1 MTARTPVAPAYG
13 GARRSAN
20 RIRPEPA
27 VPGRAYAPSMNRID
41 RLYALVEELRAAGS
55 RGRTARQLA
64 GHFEV
69 SLRTIERDLS
79 ALGQAGVPLATKQGR
94 TGGYT
99 LDRSMSLPPLN
110 FTPREA
116 AAVAVALSRSEHV
129 LFARDAR
136 SALQKIVAAMPERA
150 LEEARAV
157 AGKVR
162 LLVQPVPDPDA
173 EIAETVWRAVR
184 DNHVLRI
191 RYVDVGGLETERE
204 VEPHHIVVGPNG
216 SYLTAWCHLRG
227 DDRVFRMD
235 RVTRAE
241 RTPSVIASPR
251 PQPVAAEPVVD
262 GHETKLPAS
271 ALRPE
276 DLLPTPTQT
285 PTQTPT

>member
-1 MTARTPVAPAYG
+1 
-13 GARRSAN
+13 
-20 RIRPEPA
+20 
-27 VPGRAYAPSMNRID
+27 MNRID
-41 RLYALVEELRAAGS
+41 RLYALVEELRAAGP

-64 GHFEV
+64 EHFEV
-69 SLRTIERDLS
+69 SVRTIERDLS

-129 LFARDAR
+129 LFTRDAR

-150 LEEARAV
+150 LEEARAT
-157 AGKVR
+157 AEKVR
-162 LLVQPVPDPDA
+162 LLVQPAPDPDA
-173 EIAETVWRAVR
+173 EIAETIWRAVR
-184 DNHVLRI
+184 DNQVLRI
-191 RYVDVGGLETERE
+191 RYIDVGGLETERE
-204 VEPHHIVVGPNG
+204 VEPQHVVVGPNG

-235 RVTRAE
+235 RITRAE
-241 RTPSVIASPR
+241 RTPSLPR
-251 PQPVAAEPVVD
+251 PQRVVAEPVVD
-262 GHETKLPAS
+262 GHETKLPES

-276 DLLPTPTQT
+276 DLLPNTDIGLSRGPETVGAARR
-285 PTQTPT
+285 PGG

>member
-1 MTARTPVAPAYG
+1 
-13 GARRSAN
+13 
-20 RIRPEPA
+20 
-27 VPGRAYAPSMNRID
+27 MNRID
-41 RLYALVEELRAAGS
+41 RLYALVEELRAAGP

-69 SLRTIERDLS
+69 SVRTIERDLS

-99 LDRSMSLPPLN
+99 VDRSMSLPPLN

-116 AAVAVALSRSEHV
+116 AAVAVALSRGEHV

-150 LEEARAV
+150 LQEARAT
-157 AGKVR
+157 AEKVR
-162 LLVQPVPDPDA
+162 LLVQPAPDPDA
-173 EIAETVWRAVR
+173 EIAESIWRAVR
-184 DNHVLRI
+184 DNYTLRI
-191 RYVDVGGLETERE
+191 RYIDVGGLETVRE
-204 VEPHHIVVGPNG
+204 VDPQHVVVGPNG

-235 RVTRAE
+235 RITRAE
-241 RTPSVIASPR
+241 PTPSLPHPR
-251 PQPVAAEPVVD
+251 RAVPEPIVD

-276 DLLPTPTQT
+276 DFLPNTDIGLSRGHDIVGAARRSGG
-285 PTQTPT
+285 